1 MRKMD
6 STLRDTLCEILGMH
20 PDEVSAST
28 SLQHVTYAEW
38 AAILLSCEAAF
49 SITLHDEIVCDLHT
63 VGDLMR
69 AVRDCVSD
77 GPLDSAQPN
86 DVQREAWYYE

>member
-1 MRKMD
+1 MREMYA
-6 STLRDTLCEILGMH
+6 SIRDMLCEILGMH
-20 PDEVSAST
+20 PDEVNAAT
-28 SLQHVTYAEW
+28 PLQDVAYAEW

-63 VGDLMR
+63 AGDLMR
-69 AVRDCVSD
+69 AVRDCISD
-77 GPLDSAQPN
+77 GPLDYAQPN